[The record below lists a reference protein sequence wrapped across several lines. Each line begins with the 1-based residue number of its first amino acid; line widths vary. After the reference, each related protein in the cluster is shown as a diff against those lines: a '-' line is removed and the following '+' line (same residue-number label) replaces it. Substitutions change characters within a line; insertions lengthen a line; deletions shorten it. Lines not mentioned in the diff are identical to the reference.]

1 MSSFSPTFA
10 KILIHGS
17 KKEIK
22 RIVLVV
28 VFYFNSCLIAGY
40 SFSLGVVD
48 LNYSFCNYFFCA
60 GHGYYINR
68 RYHIKKSRSMR
79 DFLLLFDADLIRF
92 LPVLFLN
99 EFQRIAI

>member
-48 LNYSFCNYFFCA
+48 LDYSFCNYFFCV

-68 RYHIKKSRSMR
+68 RYHIKKIP
-79 DFLLLFDADLIRF
+79 LDAGF
-92 LPVLFLN
+92 F
-99 EFQRIAI
+99 IAF